1 MLFILLTL
9 KLPMTPISKI
19 VYHASRTEFTRYFW
33 AGSLTFLVDFLIL
46 LLLTEVGG
54 VNYLW
59 SNLAAV
65 SVGIVMSYLFSVKWI
80 FLDRRYSRVVFEFP
94 IFVLICVVGILL
106 NETLLWA
113 FVEFGNIHYLVAK
126 VVVAVAIFAINF
138 LVKKIILFRR

>member
-1 MLFILLTL
+1 
-9 KLPMTPISKI
+9 MTPISKI

-59 SNLAAV
+59 ANLVAV
-65 SVGIVMSYLFSVKWI
+65 SVGIVMSYLLSVKWI
-80 FLDRRYSRVVFEFP
+80 FLDRRYNRVVFELP
-94 IFVLICVVGILL
+94 IFVLICAAGIIL

-113 FVEFGNIHYLVAK
+113 SVEFGDIHYLAAK
-126 VVVAVAIFAINF
+126 VVVTAAIFAINF
-138 LVKKIILFRR
+138 FVKKIILFRR